1 TAYRNTDFQFLETF
15 CPIKQ
20 TGEYMNLRHFY
31 DLYFLMED
39 PDCSDYFHSME
50 FGEDLKSSLALIYF
64 LKIGF
69 SDYFA

>member
-1 TAYRNTDFQFLETF
+1 
-15 CPIKQ
+15 
-20 TGEYMNLRHFY
+20 MNLRHFY